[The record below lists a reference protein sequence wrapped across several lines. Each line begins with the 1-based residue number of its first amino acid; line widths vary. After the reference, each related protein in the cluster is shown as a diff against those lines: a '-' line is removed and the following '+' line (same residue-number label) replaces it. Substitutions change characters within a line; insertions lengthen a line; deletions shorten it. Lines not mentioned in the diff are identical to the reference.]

1 MNLQQKKE
9 MEMDLQQKEEM
20 ALHQEKMALHKKVK
34 TKKMIKRS
42 ALAMKELKTGMR
54 ICMKDA
60 KTRTP

>member
-1 MNLQQKKE
+1 
-9 MEMDLQQKEEM
+9 MDLQQKKQM

-42 ALAMKELKTGMR
+42 ALVMKELKTGMR
-54 ICMKDA
+54 RCMKDA